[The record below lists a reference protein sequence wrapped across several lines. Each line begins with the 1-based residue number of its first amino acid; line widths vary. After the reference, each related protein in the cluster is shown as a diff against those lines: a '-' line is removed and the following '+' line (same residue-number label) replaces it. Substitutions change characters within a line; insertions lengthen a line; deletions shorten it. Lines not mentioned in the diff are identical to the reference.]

1 MFLRNEAVLGAQLT
15 RGGAIDAYA
24 GVVLFVS
31 ETTFDGNSAA
41 GSSESSGGAIHSE
54 GGLILEG
61 GLVFRANVAAGD
73 IKAKGGAIAL
83 VDASASLNA
92 TYLPGPV
99 FVGNTVRPTSLLAV
113 RFCERSGL
121 RERDLGLNLMLL
133 VPACLR
139 QARGTDPVGGALF
152 VEAPRMAW
160 VSAALFEFNVVN
172 VSLSV

>member
-1 MFLRNEAVLGAQLT
+1 MMEGSTIRLRSCVFLRNEAVLGAQLT
-15 RGGAIDAYA
+15 RGGAIDTYA

-31 ETTFDGNSAA
+31 ETTFDGNSAV

-92 TYLPGPV
+92 TYLPGAV

-121 RERDLGLNLMLL
+121 REETLDSTLCCWFLL
-133 VPACLR
+133 VCGRP
-139 QARGTDPVGGALF
+139 
-152 VEAPRMAW
+152 
-160 VSAALFEFNVVN
+160 AALIR
-172 VSLSV
+172 